1 MSTVRFVGRRT
12 RGRPQT
18 RLMYVLK
25 EDTERAG
32 VTEEAEMEAELWQ
45 QEQLKEGRM
54 YLKPKACKYKTSFSF
69 SPQL

>member
-32 VTEEAEMEAELWQ
+32 VTEEDVRPRWRQ
-45 QEQLKEGRM
+45 TCGSR
-54 YLKPKACKYKTSFSF
+54 SS
-69 SPQL
+69 